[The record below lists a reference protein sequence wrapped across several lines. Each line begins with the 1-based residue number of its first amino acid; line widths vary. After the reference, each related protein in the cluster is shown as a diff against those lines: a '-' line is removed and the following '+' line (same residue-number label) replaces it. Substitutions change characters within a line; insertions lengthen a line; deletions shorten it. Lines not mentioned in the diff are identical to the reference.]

1 MAEPHPA
8 RSLFLVVS
16 LTIVVCALAL
26 AVWLANWAAAA
37 PAEPWRHSLRLLP
50 LLAACL
56 FIVGFGWWLLYRN
69 VTPPPSLTDRLRVL
83 LDVAPDAGLVC
94 RHDRTILM
102 ANEAAARLFG
112 YKPKELMGR
121 PLEELIPNLFSS
133 QPNAASQQKLFQSP
147 SSAWRI
153 SLGADNLI
161 ARRKDGSETPIEI
174 SFAPLDCDGRRVMV
188 CFIRD
193 IAPRRELEER
203 VQQAQ
208 KLEAIG
214 RLAGGVAHDFN
225 NLLTA
230 ILGYAELLLHGLP
243 AGDPTREGLEE
254 IKRAAERAANLTQQL
269 LAFGR
274 KQMLQPTVV
283 DLNALVAETEKMLR
297 RLIPEDIEI
306 RLELDPE
313 TRPVRADPT
322 QTQQVLVNLVLNARD
337 AMPRGGTITIS
348 TGNDQLTRSRVRHMS
363 DVPAGHYAVLTVSD
377 TGCGMDAATLARV
390 FEPFFTTKGQGKGTG
405 LGLATAYGIVKQSG
419 GHIEVE
425 SEPGQGATFRVLLP
439 VAEEGFPTVDVTQ
452 ELTRTPVGTETVLLA
467 EDEAAVRSLLRRT
480 LEQKGYVVLE
490 AANGKEALQLCRQH
504 DGPIHVLITDVVM
517 PHLNGPDLA
526 KQVQLLH
533 PDVRV
538 IFLSG
543 YADSAVLQRGLDQS
557 QAVFVPKP
565 FRPES
570 LIRQMRELL
579 DRPQG
584 QTA

>member
-1 MAEPHPA
+1 MNSP
-8 RSLFLVVS
+8 RTLFLVVS
-16 LTIVVCALAL
+16 LAVLVCALAL
-26 AVWLANWAAAA
+26 AVGLSRMA
-37 PAEPWRHSLRLLP
+37 PSAPGEAWPESVRFVLM
-50 LLAACL
+50 LLACL
-56 FIVGFGWWLLYRN
+56 SVIGVGWWLMSFDRSPREALR
-69 VTPPPSLTDRLRVL
+69 DRLRIL
-83 LDVAPDAGLVC
+83 LEVAPDAALVC
-94 RHDRTILM
+94 RQDRKILM

-112 YKPKELMGR
+112 FKLKELPGR
-121 PLEELIPNLFSS
+121 SLEELIPNLFAGQTSS
-133 QPNAASQQKLFQSP
+133 LGSQDTLFKSP

-161 ARRKDGSETPIEI
+161 GRRKDGSETPIEV
-174 SFAPLDCDGRRVMV
+174 SFAPVDADGRRLMV

-193 IAPRRELEER
+193 IAERKNLEER
-203 VQQAQ
+203 VQQSQ

-243 AGDPTREGLEE
+243 PGDPTREGLEE
-254 IKRAAERAANLTQQL
+254 IKRAAERAASLTQQL

-283 DLNALVAETEKMLR
+283 DLNALVHETQKMLR

-306 RLELDPE
+306 RLELDPD
-313 TRPVRADPT
+313 TQPVRADPT

-348 TGNDQLTRSRVRHMS
+348 TGNDELTRSQVRRLS
-363 DVPAGHYAVLTVSD
+363 DVRAGPYAVLTVTD
-377 TGCGMDAATLARV
+377 TGCGMDEATLARV
-390 FEPFFTTKGQGKGTG
+390 FEPFFTTKVQGKGTG

-425 SEPGQGATFRVLLP
+425 SEPGQGTTFRVYLPIAEESIPTVP
-439 VAEEGFPTVDVTQ
+439 VAQ

-490 AANGKEALQLCRQH
+490 ACNGKEALQLCREH
-504 DGPIHVLITDVVM
+504 DGPIHVLLTDVVM
-517 PHLNGPDLA
+517 PHLNGPELA
-526 KQVQLLH
+526 RQVQLLH

-565 FRPES
+565 FRPETI
-570 LIRQMRELL
+570 IRMVREVL
-579 DRPQG
+579 DRPQS

>member
-1 MAEPHPA
+1 MNSP
-8 RSLFLVVS
+8 RTLFLVVS
-16 LTIVVCALAL
+16 LAVLVCALAL
-26 AVWLANWAAAA
+26 AVGLSRLAPSATGEAW
-37 PAEPWRHSLRLLP
+37 PESVRFVLM
-50 LLAACL
+50 LLACL
-56 FIVGFGWWLLYRN
+56 SVIGVGWWLMSFDRSPREALR
-69 VTPPPSLTDRLRVL
+69 DRLRIL
-83 LDVAPDAGLVC
+83 LEVAPDAALVC
-94 RHDRTILM
+94 RQDRRILM

-112 YKPKELMGR
+112 FKLKELPGR
-121 PLEELIPNLFSS
+121 SLEELIPNLFAGQTSS
-133 QPNAASQQKLFQSP
+133 LGSQDTLFKSP

-161 ARRKDGSETPIEI
+161 GRRKDGSETPIEV
-174 SFAPLDCDGRRVMV
+174 SFAPVDADGRRLMV

-193 IAPRRELEER
+193 IAERKNLEER
-203 VQQAQ
+203 VQQSQ

-243 AGDPTREGLEE
+243 PGDPTREGLEE
-254 IKRAAERAANLTQQL
+254 IKRAAERAASLTQQL

-283 DLNALVAETEKMLR
+283 DLNALVHETQKMLR

-306 RLELDPE
+306 RLELDPD
-313 TRPVRADPT
+313 TQPVRADPT

-348 TGNDQLTRSRVRHMS
+348 TGNDELTRSQVRRLS
-363 DVPAGHYAVLTVSD
+363 DVRAGPYAVLTVTD
-377 TGCGMDAATLARV
+377 TGCGMDEATLARV
-390 FEPFFTTKGQGKGTG
+390 FEPFFTTKVQGKGTG

-425 SEPGQGATFRVLLP
+425 SEPGQGTTFRVYLP
-439 VAEEGFPTVDVTQ
+439 IAEEGIPTVPVAQ

-490 AANGKEALQLCRQH
+490 ACNGKEALQLCREH
-504 DGPIHVLITDVVM
+504 DGPIHVLLTDVVM
-517 PHLNGPDLA
+517 PHLNGPELA
-526 KQVQLLH
+526 RQVQLLH

-565 FRPES
+565 FRPETI
-570 LIRQMRELL
+570 IRMVREVL
-579 DRPQG
+579 DRPQS

>member
-1 MAEPHPA
+1 MHSA
-8 RSLFLVVS
+8 RTLFLVVS
-16 LTIVVCALAL
+16 LTVLVCALAL
-26 AVWLANWAAAA
+26 AVGLANWVPGRAG
-37 PAEPWRHSLRLLP
+37 EPWQQSVRFVML
-50 LLAACL
+50 LLACL
-56 FIVGFGWWLLYRN
+56 AVIAAGWWLLSAERL
-69 VTPPPSLTDRLRVL
+69 PRDALRDRLRML
-83 LDVAPDAGLVC
+83 LEVAPDAALVC
-94 RHDRTILM
+94 RQDRKILM

-112 YKPKELMGR
+112 FKLKELPGR
-121 PLEELIPNLFSS
+121 SLEELIPNLFAGS
-133 QPNAASQQKLFQSP
+133 PGDPGGRDKLLASP
-147 SSAWRI
+147 SSSWRI

-161 ARRKDGSETPIEI
+161 GRRKDGSETPIEV
-174 SFAPLDCDGRRVMV
+174 SFAPVDGDGRRYMV

-193 IAPRRELEER
+193 ISERKNLEDR
-203 VQQAQ
+203 VQQSQ

-230 ILGYAELLLHGLP
+230 ILGYTELLLHGLP
-243 AGDPTREGLEE
+243 PGDPSREGLEE
-254 IKRAAERAANLTQQL
+254 IKRAAERAASLTQQL

-274 KQMLQPTVV
+274 KQILQPTVV
-283 DLNALVAETEKMLR
+283 DLNALVHETQKMLR

-306 RLELDPE
+306 RLELDPD
-313 TRPVRADPT
+313 TQPVRADPT

-337 AMPRGGTITIS
+337 AMPRGGVITIS
-348 TGNDQLTRSRVRHMS
+348 TGNDHLSRSEVRRLS
-363 DVPAGHYAVLTVSD
+363 DVRPGHYAVLTVSD

-390 FEPFFTTKGQGKGTG
+390 FEPFFTTKVQGKGTG

-425 SEPGQGATFRVLLP
+425 SEPGQGTTFRVYLP
-439 VAEEGFPTVDVTQ
+439 VAEEGVPTVAVPQ

-490 AANGKEALQLCRQH
+490 AANGKEALQLCREH
-504 DGPIHVLITDVVM
+504 DGPIHVLLTDVVM

-565 FRPES
+565 FRPDT
-570 LIRQMRELL
+570 IVRMVREVL
-579 DRPQG
+579 DRPHT

>member
-1 MAEPHPA
+1 MHSD
-8 RSLFLVVS
+8 RTLFLVVS
-16 LTIVVCALAL
+16 LAVLVCALAL
-26 AVWLANWAAAA
+26 AAGLAYCV
-37 PAEPWRHSLRLLP
+37 PGRVGEPWQQSLRFLML
-50 LLAACL
+50 LLACL
-56 FIVGFGWWLLYRN
+56 AVVGAGWWLLSTERLPRD
-69 VTPPPSLTDRLRVL
+69 TLRDRLRVL
-83 LDVAPDAGLVC
+83 LEVAPDAALVC
-94 RHDRTILM
+94 RQDRKILM

-112 YKPKELMGR
+112 FKLKELPGR
-121 PLEELIPNLFSS
+121 SLEELIPNLFAGSS
-133 QPNAASQQKLFQSP
+133 GDLGGRKRLLASP
-147 SSAWRI
+147 SSSWRI

-161 ARRKDGSETPIEI
+161 GRRKDGSETPIEV
-174 SFAPLDCDGRRVMV
+174 SFAPVDRDSRRYMV

-193 IAPRRELEER
+193 ISERKNLEDR
-203 VQQAQ
+203 VQQSQ

-243 AGDPTREGLEE
+243 PGDPTREGLEE
-254 IKRAAERAANLTQQL
+254 IKRAAERAASLTQQL

-274 KQMLQPTVV
+274 KQLLQPAVV
-283 DLNALVAETEKMLR
+283 DLNALVHETQKMLR

-306 RLELDPE
+306 RLELDPD

-337 AMPRGGTITIS
+337 AMPRGGVIIIS
-348 TGNDQLTRSRVRHMS
+348 TGNDHLSRSEVRRWS
-363 DVPAGHYAVLTVSD
+363 DVRPGHYAVLTVSD
-377 TGCGMDAATLARV
+377 TGCGMDPATLARV
-390 FEPFFTTKGQGKGTG
+390 FEPFFTTKVQGKGTG

-425 SEPGQGATFRVLLP
+425 SEPGQGTTFRVYLP
-439 VAEEGFPTVDVTQ
+439 VAEEDVPTVAVPQ

-490 AANGKEALQLCRQH
+490 AANGKEALQLCREH
-504 DGPIHVLITDVVM
+504 HGPIHVLLTDVVM

-565 FRPES
+565 FRPET
-570 LIRQMRELL
+570 IVRMVREVL
-579 DRPQG
+579 DRPHS